1 MKQTMALLLLVV
13 LTFISSVELIKTRH
27 SIRYAL
33 KELDRFSDETM
44 ELEIENH
51 KLLLEYAHLASGYR
65 VEDLA
70 ESRLNMYNPDL
81 SEIVVVR

>member
-27 SIRYAL
+27 SIRHVL
-33 KELDRFSDETM
+33 KELDRVSDETM
-44 ELEIENH
+44 ELEIENN